1 MSVNPVLHL
10 VELSR
15 TMAVDGYQP
24 MKYTSLTYPLA
35 LALSATLIG
44 LMLYRLRYLARVTQ

>member
-1 MSVNPVLHL
+1 VLHL

-15 TMAVDGYQP
+15 LMGVEGYRA
-24 MKYTSLTYPLA
+24 MTYTSILYPSA
-35 LALSATLIG
+35 LALFTILIG